1 MPLSPPQQQVADDP
15 HRFRVCVSGR
25 RFGKTYLARHELA
38 RFARIPNRQVA
49 AVFPSYRMAKRV
61 MWRPLKNRLTDL
73 RWIRRAHETE
83 LSLELVN
90 GSTITLFGAENYDS
104 LRGVGLDFIVMDEIA
119 DIAKEAWSS
128 VLRPTLSDTGGH
140 ALFLGTPKGK
150 SNWSYDL
157 YQRYLSDPAW
167 GSFSYT
173 TLDGGQVSQTE
184 IEQARQD
191 LTPRLFRQEYEAS
204 FEDYG
209 SVIIYA
215 FGDTNIRQLA
225 PVQPNESLIVGCDFN
240 VSPISAVIFRET
252 ALGLEAID
260 EIEMLNSNTDELVQ
274 ELKTRYPRNRLTA
287 YPDPAGV
294 QRKTSAN
301 GRTDIAILENAGI
314 RCVYH
319 RRHPELRDRFNAANN
334 FIGQVRA
341 DQPRFLIDPR
351 CRRTIECL
359 RKYSYKDGTQVPD
372 KSSGFDHMIDALTYP
387 IQYLFPLQI
396 VKEAIEPK
404 SWGTKIR

>member
-1 MPLSPPQQQVADDP
+1 MNTDSVFASLGAD
-15 HRFRVCVSGR
+15 
-25 RFGKTYLARHELA
+25 FGKTFLARHELA
-38 RFARIPNRQVA
+38 RFARIPNRLVSYVA
-49 AVFPSYRMAKRV
+49 PTYRQAKKIL
-61 MWRPLKNRLTDL
+61 WRPLKNRLTDL
-73 RWIRRAHETE
+73 RWVRRAHETE

-90 GSTITLFGAENYDS
+90 GSTISLLGADNPDS

-119 DIAKEAWSS
+119 DIAPEAWFE
-128 VLRPTLSDTGGH
+128 VLRPTLSDTGGS
-140 ALFLGTPKGK
+140 ALFLGTPRGK

-157 YQRYLSDPAW
+157 FNRHLEDLNWASY
-167 GSFSYT
+167 SFT
-173 TLDGGQVSQTE
+173 TLQGGNVPESE
-184 IEQARQD
+184 ILQARLD
-191 LTPRLFRQEYEAS
+191 LTPRLFRQEFEAS
-204 FEDYG
+204 FEDFG

-215 FGDTNIRQLA
+215 FGDNNIRRLA
-225 PVQPNESLIVGCDFN
+225 PVEPDEPLMVGCDFN

-252 ALGLEAID
+252 AVGLEAID

-341 DQPRFLIDPR
+341 DQPRFLIDPK
-351 CRRTIECL
+351 CRRTIECI

-387 IQYLFPLQI
+387 MEFLFPLQI
-396 VKEAIEPK
+396 VKEAREPQ
-404 SWGTKIR
+404 SWGAKIR